1 MDYKKVRND
10 LLGKT
15 LVENFNKRFFESYYC
30 ATKEE
35 AKDKALSLIE
45 DGSSVT
51 WGGSMS
57 IIECGLLDAVKS
69 GNYKVIDRDSAK
81 NMEERQALMRQA
93 VNVDTFLMS
102 ANAVSQQGELVNI
115 DGIGN
120 RVGALCFGPK
130 QVIVLVGI
138 NKVAPDLDSAIK
150 RARNVASPIN
160 TQRFNLETPCTKTG
174 VCADCKHSDCICAQM
189 VITRICK
196 PKNRIKIIFCGEN
209 LGF

>member
-1 MDYKKVRND
+1 MDYIKTRND
-10 LLGKT
+10 LLGTT

-30 ATKEE
+30 STKEE
-35 AKDKALSLIE
+35 AKNKALSLIKE
-45 DGSSVT
+45 GSSVS

-57 IIECGLLDAVKS
+57 IIECGLLDEIKG

-81 NMEERQALMRQA
+81 DLNERQDLMRQA
-93 VNVDTFLMS
+93 FSADTFLMS

-115 DGIGN
+115 DGLGN
-120 RVGALCFGPK
+120 RIAALCYGPE
-130 QVIVLVGI
+130 QVIVIAGL

-160 TQRFNLETPCTKTG
+160 TQRFNLDTPCTEKG
-174 VCADCKHSDCICAQM
+174 ACYDCKNPDCICAQM
-189 VITRICK
+189 VITRISR